1 MEIQRRKLNLVIDG
15 QAFELAYPSIKLWR
29 EYQERMTAPKANE
42 LDVAIGFLSQLGLP
56 KEVSES
62 LELGHISSIINEL
75 TALKKS

>member
-15 QAFELAYPSIKLWR
+15 QAYELAYPSIKLWR
-29 EYQERMTAPKANE
+29 QYQEKIMTPKVNE

-56 KEVSES
+56 SEVSES

-75 TALKKS
+75 TILKKS